1 MLHRFH
7 ACTLILC
14 SLCVLPAEAADTLK
28 IGAII
33 QLSGAFAL
41 QGEESE
47 KQFRGMADL
56 VNARGG
62 LYDGRKIEIIALDGK
77 GTPQDSLV
85 ALNQAIDRGIRY
97 VISQQSNVVH
107 ALNDAVSKHNA
118 RNPGRRIVMITSDAR
133 DPGITEA
140 KCSFWNFRV
149 HYHADTELVVLTDY
163 LAGQPS
169 VRKVYLMNQDYSFGQ
184 SVRNTSRSLLER
196 KRPDIQIV
204 GDDLVPLG
212 KVKDFAPYAAKIKA
226 SGADTLITGNWG
238 NDLYL
243 LVKAGRDF
251 GLDVRYFI
259 FVGNLAGAVSAL
271 SVAGDDRVYST
282 LPWHINAE
290 TNPYQKYNQEYRD
303 KYRSGQNFDYIMA
316 HRAVYVLTQAIDKA
330 RSDDPLQVAYA
341 LEGYSFEGP
350 EGKMWIRP
358 EDHQIVAPVYLA
370 KLSRAGTAG
379 VKYEVE
385 NTGMGWKTV
394 AKADSSGAVP
404 EIKCKMERPSK

>member
-1 MLHRFH
+1 MLQRIH
-7 ACTLILC
+7 AFALTLC

-28 IGAII
+28 IGAIM

-41 QGEESE
+41 QGEESA

-62 LYDGRKIEIIALDGK
+62 LYDGRKIEIVGLDGK

-85 ALNQAIDRGIRY
+85 ALNQAIDRDIRF

-118 RNPGRRIVMITSDAR
+118 RNPERRLLMMTSDAR
-133 DPGITEA
+133 DPAITEE

-149 HYHADTELVVLTDY
+149 HYHADTELNFLTDY
-163 LAGQPS
+163 LARQPS
-169 VRKVYLMNQDYSFGQ
+169 VRKVYLMNQDYAFGHVV
-184 SVRNTSRSLLER
+184 SKTSRLLLAR
-196 KRPDIQIV
+196 KRDDIQIV

-226 SGADTLITGNWG
+226 SGADTVITGNWG

-251 GLDVRYFI
+251 GLDVRYYI
-259 FVGNLAGAVSAL
+259 FVGNLAGAVPAL
-271 SVAGDDRVYST
+271 SVAGDDRVFST

-290 TNPYQKYNQEYRD
+290 TNPHEKFNREFRD
-303 KYRSGQNFDYIMA
+303 KYRSGLNFDYIMA
-316 HRAVYVLTQAIDKA
+316 HRAVYVLAQAIDKA
-330 RSDDPLQVAYA
+330 RSDNPLQVAYA
-341 LEGYSFEGP
+341 LEGHSFEGP

-370 KLSRAGTAG
+370 KLSKTGAAG
-379 VKYEVE
+379 VKYDVE

-394 AKADSSGAVP
+394 AKVDSSGAVP
-404 EIKCKMERPSK
+404 EMKCKMERPPK